1 MSIEILMI
9 PIIFIL
15 VTIYSFF
22 NNKIIFWI
30 NIIFIVIAI
39 TAHIIFINSIKL
51 EEVESFFPPVYIL
64 LILLGFILL
73 PIIELF
79 IIQFSFAWRQKQ
91 TGNSNTNR
99 SKNNMRRNTVSN
111 T

>member
-1 MSIEILMI
+1 MTIEILMI

-22 NNKIIFWI
+22 YNRIIFWF

-51 EEVESFFPPVYIL
+51 EEVQSFFPPVYIL

-73 PIIELF
+73 PIIELL

-91 TGNSNTNR
+91 TNILNANR
-99 SKNNMRRNTVSN
+99 SRNNMR
-111 T
+111 